1 MALNSIEEPL
11 GRTVEGVF
19 KRKSRLR
26 VRPIELGRRL
36 LSEMDHNREVDL
48 KGRRLVPNVFT
59 IKLHPSDRAGFTD
72 VEPALI
78 AELAEAVKHYAKDEG
93 YHLPA
98 EVKITFVEDESQKP
112 GRFTVDTQIDKS
124 APGDSAWTEE
134 RDPVVTS
141 SAVTPSVSYL
151 VRGSGE
157 KIRLSEKA
165 VVIGRQTECDLV
177 IPDSN
182 VSRKHAEV
190 RIMPE
195 GATIT
200 DLGSTNGTKVN
211 GVKITAS
218 RVLANGDAI
227 EIGPEQVRVE
237 IA

>member
-1 MALNSIEEPL
+1 MALHSIEELL

-19 KRKSRLR
+19 NRKSRLR

-48 KGRRLVPNVFT
+48 KGRRLVPNSFT
-59 IKLHPSDRAGFTD
+59 IKLHPSDREGFND

-98 EVKITFVEDESQKP
+98 EVKIVFVNDEDLKP
-112 GRFTVDTQIDKS
+112 GRFTVETQTEKP
-124 APGDSAWTEE
+124 APGDTAWTEE
-134 RDPVVTS
+134 RNPVVTS

-151 VRGSGE
+151 VRNSGE
-157 KIRLSEKA
+157 RVRISEKA
-165 VVIGRQTECDLV
+165 VVIGRQTECDVV

-211 GVKITAS
+211 GVKITES
-218 RVLANGDAI
+218 RVLANGDVI

>member
-1 MALNSIEEPL
+1 MGLDSLEERL

-19 KRKSRLR
+19 SRKSRLR

-59 IKLHPSDRAGFTD
+59 IKLHPTDRAGFAD
-72 VEPALI
+72 VEPALT

-98 EVKITFVEDESQKP
+98 EVKISFVDDEGLKP
-112 GRFTVDTQIDKS
+112 GRFSVETVTEKP
-124 APGDSAWTEE
+124 APGDTAWTEE
-134 RDPVVTS
+134 RAPVVTS

-151 VRGSGE
+151 VRDSGE
-157 KIRLSEKA
+157 RIRISEKA
-165 VVIGRQTECDLV
+165 VVVGRQTDCEVV
-177 IPDSN
+177 IADSN
-182 VSRKHAEV
+182 VSRKHAEI

-211 GVKITAS
+211 GVKITTA
-218 RVLANGDAI
+218 RVLSNGDVI
-227 EIGPEQVRVE
+227 HIGPEQVRVE

>member
-1 MALNSIEEPL
+1 MGLDSLEERL

-19 KRKSRLR
+19 SRKSRLR

-59 IKLHPSDRAGFTD
+59 INLHPSDRAGFAD

-78 AELAEAVKHYAKDEG
+78 GELAEAVRHYAKDEG

-98 EVKITFVEDESQKP
+98 EVKITFVDDESIKP
-112 GRFTVDTQIDKS
+112 GRFNVETKTEKS
-124 APGDSAWTEE
+124 APGDTNWTEE
-134 RDPVVTS
+134 KPPVVTS

-151 VRGSGE
+151 VRANGE
-157 KIRLSEKA
+157 RLRITEKTL
-165 VVIGRQTECDLV
+165 VIGRQTECDIV
-177 IPDSN
+177 IADSN

-190 RIMPE
+190 RILPE

-211 GVKITAS
+211 GSKIGGL
-218 RVLANGDAI
+218 RVLVNGDTI
-227 EIGPEQVRVE
+227 EIGPEKVRVE